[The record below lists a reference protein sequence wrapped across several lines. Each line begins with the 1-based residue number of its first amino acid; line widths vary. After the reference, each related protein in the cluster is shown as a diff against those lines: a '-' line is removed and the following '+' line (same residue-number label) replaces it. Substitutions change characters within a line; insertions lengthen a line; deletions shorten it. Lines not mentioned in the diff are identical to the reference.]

1 MNKTLHSIYIGLF
14 LLVGISVTIL
24 LGVDGYQYYRLPLEQ
39 RVFSGQH
46 IYLKPSG
53 LIGHGLGIIGSLM
66 MILGVAIYMI
76 RKRVRSLVNFGYLK
90 YWLELHIFL
99 CTLGP
104 ILVLYH
110 TAFKFG
116 GIVAVSFWSMVAVV
130 LSGVI
135 GRFIYV
141 QIPRTIQGQEISANE
156 LNEISGDLTYMLRK
170 KYSTYRVD
178 DRIIDRIETIFSS
191 SKYSGR
197 GAGVNILIV
206 VWEYFKMKIKLRK
219 LKRQLSSNGVKG
231 KNLKEVVEII
241 KSRIILNRRIGML
254 RSMQKLF
261 KYWHVVHLPF
271 AITMFVIMFVHIA
284 VTIIF
289 GYRWIF

>member
-1 MNKTLHSIYIGLF
+1 MNKTLHLIYIGLF
-14 LLVGISVTIL
+14 LLVGITVTVL
-24 LGVDGYQYYRLPLEQ
+24 LGVDGYQYYRLPIEQ
-39 RVFSGQH
+39 RVFSAQH

-53 LIGHGLGIIGSLM
+53 LIGHGLGIIGSFM

-76 RKRVRSLVNFGYLK
+76 RKRTRSLVNFGYLK

-104 ILVLYH
+104 VLVLYH

-141 QIPRTIQGQEISANE
+141 QIPRTIQGHEVSVGE

-170 KYSTYRVD
+170 KYSIYRIE
-178 DRIIDRIETIFSS
+178 DRVIDRLETFYAAG
-191 SKYSGR
+191 KYSDKR
-197 GAGVNILIV
+197 ASVNLLILV
-206 VWEYFKMKIKLRK
+206 KEYFTMKMKLWK
-219 LKRQLSSNGVKG
+219 LKRQLYSNGVKG
-231 KNLKEVVEII
+231 KHLKEIVKII

-261 KYWHVVHLPF
+261 KYWHIVHLPF
-271 AITMFVIMFVHIA
+271 AITMFVIMLIHIG
-284 VTIIF
+284 VTITF